1 MDLRRFS
8 ELCDAYGGTIA
19 CWPLQEQAAAIRLAS
34 SGEGQILLAQA
45 DRLDAALADWRL
57 GAAPHALAESI
68 LRHAPKPRGRG
79 PIALWWS
86 GLAGLTLAGAAA
98 GALAVTL
105 LPPPPVFTDDGGY
118 ADTVFGGWE
127 AGR

>member
-1 MDLRRFS
+1 MDLQQFS
-8 ELCDAYGGTIA
+8 ALCDAYGGTIVR
-19 CWPLQEQAAAIRLAS
+19 WPAHEQAAAIRLAS
-34 SGEGQILLAQA
+34 SAQGAMLLAQA
-45 DRLDAALADWRL
+45 DRLDAVLADWSPV
-57 GAAPHALAESI
+57 AVPHGLADSI

-105 LPPPPVFTDDGGY
+105 LPPPPIVSDDGGY
-118 ADTVFGGWE
+118 ADTAFGGWE